1 MIPSDWGKPP
11 EQGEAFWLLGLFMV
25 AVGLPFLAVSANGP
39 LLQAWF
45 ARSGHTQARDPYFL
59 YSASN
64 TGSFVVLLLY
74 PLALEPFLTLREQTV
89 WWMGGFVALAGLI
102 SACGLWIAQVEAKR
116 QDTISSVEDVKR
128 AVGWRNRLA
137 WMCLSFIPS
146 GLLVSVTAHISTDI
160 AAVPLLWVVPLA
172 LFLLTFVLSFRD
184 KALVSLPTLVRL
196 QVWSTALALF
206 SLGLPLPLWLNLAV
220 HLITFFVSALLCH
233 TALYTRRP
241 LPDHLTEFYLFI
253 SLGGVLG
260 GAFCGLL
267 SPRLFSTILEYP
279 MLLAAALFC
288 RPEFF
293 AGHRNEWV
301 RDAGRIVLV
310 SIGVAAAGY
319 LLTIAL
325 PSNVLPSVLVRSGVL
340 AFFALAMAIDW
351 QRPRQLAPGVVG
363 MVLISAGLHFG
374 IKGTETVRS
383 FFGVH
388 KLTTTDD
395 GRFLTLYHGTTLH
408 GAMRL
413 RNDDGTLA
421 LGRPEPTTYYS
432 YDGAIGSTIVSVRKA
447 HNGVLPS
454 VAVIGLGSGSL
465 ACHAAVGEAWTFLE
479 IDPQVVQIAKDRR
492 YFRFL
497 EECAPS
503 AKVVLGDARLTLA
516 DQRSGMSLII
526 VDAFSSD
533 AIPSHLLTTQAIALY
548 RSKLDPT
555 GAILIHIS
563 NRHLELRHI
572 LARAAAEHNLT
583 AYVLSDLSAEPVRQR
598 YRTGSRIVVLTR
610 DPEHLGPI
618 AQNRT
623 LERLNPEMTR
633 RPWTDDFSNIVE
645 AILDQNGS

>member
-1 MIPSDWGKPP
+1 
-11 EQGEAFWLLGLFMV
+11 MV
-25 AVGLPFLAVSANGP
+25 
-39 LLQAWF
+39 
-45 ARSGHTQARDPYFL
+45 
-59 YSASN
+59 
-64 TGSFVVLLLY
+64 
-74 PLALEPFLTLREQTV
+74 
-89 WWMGGFVALAGLI
+89 LAGLI
-102 SACGLWIAQVEAKR
+102 SACGLWIARVESKR
-116 QDTISSVEDVKR
+116 QKTISSVEDVKR

-137 WMCLSFIPS
+137 WVCLSFIPS

-172 LFLLTFVLSFRD
+172 LFLLTFVLSFRG
-184 KALVSLPTLVRL
+184 KALVSLRTLVRL
-196 QVWSTALALF
+196 QVWGTALVLL
-206 SLGLPLPLWLNLAV
+206 SLGLPLPLWLSLPV

-233 TALYTRRP
+233 TALYARRP
-241 LPDHLTEFYLFI
+241 LPDRLTDFYLLM

-279 MLLAAALFC
+279 MLLAAALFS

-301 RDAGRIVLV
+301 WDASRIVLV
-310 SIGVAAAGY
+310 CVGVVAAGY

-325 PSNVLPSVLVRSGVL
+325 PSNVVPSVMVRSGVL
-340 AFFALAMAIDW
+340 AFFALAMILDW
-351 QRPRQLAPGVVG
+351 QRPRQLVPLVVG
-363 MVLISAGLHFG
+363 MVLISAGLPLG
-374 IKGTETVRS
+374 TTGTETIRS

-388 KLTTTDD
+388 KLTKTDD

-421 LGRPEPTTYYS
+421 LGRPEPVTYYT
-432 YDGAIGSTIVSVRKA
+432 YDGAIGSTIASVRKA

-454 VAVIGLGSGSL
+454 VVVIGLGSGSL
-465 ACHAAVGEAWTFLE
+465 ACHVAVGESWTFLE
-479 IDPQVVQIAKDRR
+479 IDPQVVQIAKDPR

-497 EECAPS
+497 EECAPL

-516 DQRSGMSLII
+516 DQRSGTNLII

-533 AIPSHLLTTQAIALY
+533 AIPPHLLTKQAIALY
-548 RSKLDPT
+548 LSKLDPT
-555 GAILIHIS
+555 GVILIHIS

-583 AYVLSDLSAEPVRQR
+583 AYLLSDLSAEPVRQR
-598 YRTGSRIVVLTR
+598 YRAGSRIVVLAR
-610 DPEHLGPI
+610 DPAHLGPI
-618 AQNRT
+618 AQNGT
-623 LERLNPEMTR
+623 LERLNPEMAR